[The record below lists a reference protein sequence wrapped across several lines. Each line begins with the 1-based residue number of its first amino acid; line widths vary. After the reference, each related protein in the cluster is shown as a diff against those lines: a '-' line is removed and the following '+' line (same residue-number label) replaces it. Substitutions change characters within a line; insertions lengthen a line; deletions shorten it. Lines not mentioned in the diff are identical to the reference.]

1 VDLQPVF
8 VVLVY
13 LAVLSSLG
21 IYGWRL
27 YRRVVHHETREDRA
41 EKRRAARAA
50 AAGLEDPGT
59 STTTAAA
66 TTGTGTPA
74 AKTSIRDLPT
84 GASRPGP
91 AAAPGSLV
99 EQVIRE
105 ELAAK
110 ERAERGE
117 TADDA
122 GTGAGT
128 EAIAAGPGSAGSA
141 GDTDGPG
148 GSVRGGLFAPADA
161 EEPAPKPISELV
173 AGISMPCD
181 LSPLVDESNAI
192 DPQRVVFITSGTT
205 PAKVGAGV
213 ADELE
218 RLGFTLRT
226 DGDTELVATRDGDRL
241 LVTLHPD
248 PVADRVDGER
258 LFPTATRGSVVVVF
272 HTP

>member
-1 VDLQPVF
+1 MF
-8 VVLVY
+8 VALVY
-13 LAVLSSLG
+13 LAVLISLG

-50 AAGLEDPGT
+50 AGLEDPGA
-59 STTTAAA
+59 STPSA

-74 AKTSIRDLPT
+74 AKASIRDLPA
-84 GASRPGP
+84 GASRPAP
-91 AAAPGSLV
+91 TAAPGSLV

-128 EAIAAGPGSAGSA
+128 EAIAAGPGSAGDA
-141 GDTDGPG
+141 DGPG
-148 GSVRGGLFAPADA
+148 GSVRGGFFAPADA
-161 EEPAPKPISELV
+161 DEPTPKPVSELV

-181 LSPLVDESNAI
+181 LSPLVDESSAV
-192 DPQRVVFITSGTT
+192 DPQRVVFITNGTT

-226 DGDTELVATRDGDRL
+226 DGDTELIATRDDDRL